1 MGGEFRKEGAWLTER
16 RPGGH
21 ITVCSKL
28 HAKAK
33 LQRIQQLS
41 QTEVF
46 GRFEARTWNLGF
58 SVAKPSFKTR
68 PKGKLSAHAIL
79 AGSFEQTVT

>member
-1 MGGEFRKEGAWLTER
+1 LGSVG
-16 RPGGH
+16 GGH
-21 ITVCSKL
+21 VTVCSKL
-28 HAKAK
+28 HAKLK

-58 SVAKPSFKTR
+58 SVAKPSFK
-68 PKGKLSAHAIL
+68 I
-79 AGSFEQTVT
+79 